1 MLSLRSVICK
11 ACQEQLLKTRLLI
24 SNLTG
29 KWFMCAFRFP
39 LVSYYQHPPCPY
51 YLTFM
56 STSYRVVGAALNE
69 TQNLSHPVGNPILF
83 NILGCIDKFWKE
95 RFSWLKNF
103 QNFNLLKC
111 GYLLC
116 SSLFFSLISPCKN
129 AHLEPCLQYPTS
141 EWYFWQGLVLY
152 FQLFATLWK

>member
-39 LVSYYQHPPCPY
+39 LVSYYQHPCTY

-56 STSYRVVGAALNE
+56 SMSYRVVGAVLNE
-69 TQNLSHPVGNPILF
+69 TQNLSHPVGNSTFRALICSNVEIQLTLPYVLYVLYVKTAVCLKWQVGFENDMKITPIFTINFSSKMLMNSVLHNWNILF
-83 NILGCIDKFWKE
+83 
-95 RFSWLKNF
+95 
-103 QNFNLLKC
+103 
-111 GYLLC
+111 
-116 SSLFFSLISPCKN
+116 
-129 AHLEPCLQYPTS
+129 
-141 EWYFWQGLVLY
+141 
-152 FQLFATLWK
+152 

>member
-39 LVSYYQHPPCPY
+39 LVSYYQHPCPY

-56 STSYRVVGAALNE
+56 SMSYRVGGVAINE
-69 TQNLSHPVGNPILF
+69 TQNLIHPVDNPILF
-83 NILGCIDKFWKE
+83 NIIGYID
-95 RFSWLKNF
+95 SF

-111 GYLLC
+111 GYLLY

-129 AHLEPCLQYPTS
+129 AHLEPYLQYPAS
-141 EWYFWQGLVLY
+141 ELYFWQGLVLY
-152 FQLFATLWK
+152 DELFTAL